1 MVLAVTA
8 STAYGVSDVLAG
20 IVVRRHTASSVAL
33 WVQLAGLL
41 VLLAA
46 VLATRPTPTVPALAW
61 GTLGGVLAA
70 VGVLAFYTALQNG
83 PTSVVAPVS
92 GAGVLVPLVGGL
104 VAGEDP
110 GPVVLSGLLVLVVGI
125 LVIALRSDDAP
136 HTTDVWPRRPLG
148 TPGPSHPAA
157 VHDDC
162 RPFAY
167 ARPVRAA
174 VLLSVLAALCFGF
187 FFVAVDLA
195 TAGAGSADGDG
206 ALDTALLVALAIQ
219 VGAFVVT
226 AAAAT
231 RHTLRCVWPS
241 LRLLRTAG
249 AIALLDVTAD
259 VALTYAIAEGPLTVV
274 GPLGSLDPVVAVLL
288 AAVFLGERLTRS
300 QVIGVS
306 LALTGILL
314 VSI

>member
-1 MVLAVTA
+1 M
-8 STAYGVSDVLAG
+8 
-20 IVVRRHTASSVAL
+20 
-33 WVQLAGLL
+33 
-41 VLLAA
+41 
-46 VLATRPTPTVPALAW
+46 
-61 GTLGGVLAA
+61 
-70 VGVLAFYTALQNG
+70 
-83 PTSVVAPVS
+83 
-92 GAGVLVPLVGGL
+92 
-104 VAGEDP
+104 
-110 GPVVLSGLLVLVVGI
+110 LSGLLVLVVGI

-174 VLLSVLAALCFGF
+174 VLLSVPAALCFGF

-195 TAGAGSADGDG
+195 TAGAGSADGAG

-219 VGAFVVT
+219 VGAF
-226 AAAAT
+226 
-231 RHTLRCVWPS
+231 
-241 LRLLRTAG
+241 AG
-249 AIALLDVTAD
+249 TAD

-288 AAVFLGERLTRS
+288 AAVLLGERLTRS
-300 QVIGVS
+300 QVVGVS

-314 VSI
+314 VSV